1 MEVQYINERNTNLT
15 MPTVT
20 FSGFRV
26 CEVGGRGLRVSW
38 GSNPLADLTM
48 PMVLPFR
55 VLGWV
60 GWAGW
65 V

>member
-26 CEVGGRGLRVSW
+26 CEVGGRGFGLDSW
-38 GSNPLADLTM
+38 GSNPRADLLAQR
-48 PMVLPFR
+48 VLPFKVMGRGFR
-55 VLGWV
+55 V
-60 GWAGW
+60 
-65 V
+65 